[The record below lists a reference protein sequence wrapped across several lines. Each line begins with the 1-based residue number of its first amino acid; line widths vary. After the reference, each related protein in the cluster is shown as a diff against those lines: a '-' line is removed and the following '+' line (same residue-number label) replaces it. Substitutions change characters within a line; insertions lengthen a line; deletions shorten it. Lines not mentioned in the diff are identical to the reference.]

1 MRKIL
6 LFQILILALTI
17 SIIGCG
23 EDEEKVNELKPEDEN
38 KMTEGLIPDPTL
50 EAAIREAIDKPK
62 GTITKDDL
70 KEVTE
75 LRTSF
80 PELVSDLTGLEYCA
94 NLRKLRIEGPI
105 TDLLPLSSITSLQ
118 RLSISIT
125 APVKII
131 DISPLSFL
139 TNLQELNLT
148 APKISNMSSAFE
160 GLINLQSL
168 YLGLPLWLN
177 IDILA
182 LKGLTNLRYLEIRGG
197 KIRDISPLSSL
208 VSLEDLW
215 LRSYPIRDI
224 SFLSG
229 LKKLQLL
236 AIPCNEISD
245 ISPLSKLTSL
255 RNIDLSINKIT
266 DMSPLVDNPGI
277 DRGDYVYL
285 EGNPLSEES
294 ISIYIPILEERGVNV
309 YF

>member
-1 MRKIL
+1 MNTEKIIFSLQIFL
-6 LFQILILALTI
+6 LSLILFTL
-17 SIIGCG
+17 IGCS
-23 EDEEKVNELKPEDEN
+23 EDSDDVVLTPEDER
-38 KMTEGLIPDPTL
+38 TGLIPDPSL
-50 EAAIREAIDKPK
+50 EAAIRKAIDKPQ
-62 GTITKDDL
+62 GTITKGDL

-75 LRTSF
+75 LDAGA
-80 PELVSDLTGLEYCA
+80 VKDLTGLEYCT
-94 NLRKLRIEGPI
+94 NLRKLRIGGPT
-105 TDLLPLSSITSLQ
+105 TDLSPLSGLVNLQSLS
-118 RLSISIT
+118 LST
-125 APVKII
+125 GT
-131 DISPLSFL
+131 DISPLS
-139 TNLQELNLT
+139 
-148 APKISNMSSAFE
+148 S
-160 GLINLQSL
+160 LINLQKLALEIPKISDLLALEKLVNLRSL
-168 YLGLPLWLN
+168 TLGLPRESYS
-177 IDILA
+177 DISGLE
-182 LKGLTNLRYLEIRGG
+182 GLTNLRYLDIRSG
-197 KIRDISPLSSL
+197 KVKDLSPLSSL